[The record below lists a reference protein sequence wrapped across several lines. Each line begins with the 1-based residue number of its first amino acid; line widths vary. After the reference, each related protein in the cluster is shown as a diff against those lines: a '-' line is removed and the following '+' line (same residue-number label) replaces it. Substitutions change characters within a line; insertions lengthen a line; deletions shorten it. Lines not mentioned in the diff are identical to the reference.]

1 MLERGE
7 GWMHCHQPL
16 PRWAVGEAP
25 SAPGLGINP
34 NALSRISQ
42 LMAAGVPRTRLLPF
56 AFIAVWYSL
65 N

>member
-7 GWMHCHQPL
+7 GWTHCHQPP

-34 NALSRISQ
+34 NALNRISQ
-42 LMAAGVPRTRLLPF
+42 LGSREQGSFPSLSS
-56 AFIAVWYSL
+56 AFGIH
-65 N
+65 